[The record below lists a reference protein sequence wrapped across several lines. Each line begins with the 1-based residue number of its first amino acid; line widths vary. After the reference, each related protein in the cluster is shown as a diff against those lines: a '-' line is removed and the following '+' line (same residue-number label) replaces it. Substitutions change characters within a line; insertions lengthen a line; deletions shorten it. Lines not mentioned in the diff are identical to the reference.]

1 MMANIIMDMT
11 NILNNKKTGCE
22 KISHPV
28 LSYIF
33 FKISIYLSSNFKN

>member
-33 FKISIYLSSNFKN
+33 LNFNIFIFKF

>member
-28 LSYIF
+28 LSYF